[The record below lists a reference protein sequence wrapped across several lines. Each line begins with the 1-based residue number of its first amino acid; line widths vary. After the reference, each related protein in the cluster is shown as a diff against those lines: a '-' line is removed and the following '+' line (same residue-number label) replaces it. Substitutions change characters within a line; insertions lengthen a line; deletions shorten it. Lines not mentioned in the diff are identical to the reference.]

1 MKKAPNRKRER
12 GIALLIAI
20 ISIAILTAV
29 AVDFAYSSRVDLQL
43 ASNQRDE
50 VRAYYLAKSGVGL
63 SRLMLK
69 FQKQLDG
76 MMGAIPGL
84 DPSALSGLGLPP
96 EVANQV
102 KGLLP
107 GGGGGLNIQ
116 LWANAKIDCYMLQG
130 LVASDDGKGTGTGS
144 SSSKSPSSKKF
155 GFDEEFPELGADM
168 QKKSFG
174 GFEGCFDAKITDEE
188 KKFNLNKLD
197 SGALAGQKIVPS
209 FLGVFGAKEYEFL
222 YEKED
227 SNGVKVNPQDIL
239 VNLHDWIDADN
250 VQATLNLSGTG
261 DPFPPGFSDENYG
274 YDKYN
279 PRYKPKNSYFDSVDE
294 IYLVHG
300 VNDRW
305 MAAFGDNLTVYPDI
319 NSKQTLDLDS
329 PQNILAAVLAI
340 QDPLHPDPRLRDP
353 IFVDQLIQKIQLANS
368 MASMLPGMK
377 MTVSQ
382 FIAAV
387 SAAGIQVPQ
396 GYTTNAAVQSPL
408 SDKSSTFRIESTGT
422 AGLVTK
428 KIIAVVR
435 ADQNLGKLVYWREE

>member
-1 MKKAPNRKRER
+1 MRATIKKAQGKARGLRSER
-12 GIALLIAI
+12 GVALLIAI

-43 ASNQRDE
+43 AANQRDE

-76 MMGAIPGL
+76 MMGSIPGL

-102 KGLLP
+102 KGMLP
-107 GGGGGLNIQ
+107 GAGGGLNIQ

-130 LVASDDGKGTGTGS
+130 LVASDDGKSG
-144 SSSKSPSSKKF
+144 SSSKSSQSSKKF

-227 SNGVKVNPQDIL
+227 SNGVKVTPQDI
-239 VNLHDWIDADN
+239 
-250 VQATLNLSGTG
+250 
-261 DPFPPGFSDENYG
+261 
-274 YDKYN
+274 
-279 PRYKPKNSYFDSVDE
+279 
-294 IYLVHG
+294 
-300 VNDRW
+300 
-305 MAAFGDNLTVYPDI
+305 
-319 NSKQTLDLDS
+319 
-329 PQNILAAVLAI
+329 
-340 QDPLHPDPRLRDP
+340 
-353 IFVDQLIQKIQLANS
+353 
-368 MASMLPGMK
+368 
-377 MTVSQ
+377 
-382 FIAAV
+382 
-387 SAAGIQVPQ
+387 
-396 GYTTNAAVQSPL
+396 
-408 SDKSSTFRIESTGT
+408 
-422 AGLVTK
+422 
-428 KIIAVVR
+428 II
-435 ADQNLGKLVYWREE
+435 